1 MLANKIY
8 TEFNLISLETK
19 ELNELSKKICKDDD
33 EIAFSKLFN
42 YLYDRLYVFANK
54 FVQNKES
61 SEDIVADVFTK
72 FWIGRKNTEIRNV
85 LNYLYTSVYNAV
97 ISHIN
102 NINQHG
108 KQVYLQEIEIE
119 LEEYTYNPEL
129 EMISNEEVDKIN
141 KAVAELPNQCR
152 MILFLVRENNMKY
165 KEVAQVLGI
174 SQKTVEN
181 QINIALRKIAIYLQ
195 IETDPIKQKA
205 LFVFMLA

>member
-85 LNYLYTSVYNAV
+85 LNYLYTSVYNAA

-102 NINQHG
+102 NINQYG

-152 MILFLVRENNMKY
+152 IILFLVRENNMKY

>member
-1 MLANKIY
+1 M
-8 TEFNLISLETK
+8 TLETK
-19 ELNELSKKICKDDD
+19 ELNELSRKICKEDD

-72 FWIGRKNTEIRNV
+72 FWIGRKNTEIRNI
-85 LNYLYTSVYNAV
+85 LNYLYTSVYNASV
-97 ISHIN
+97 SHLN
-102 NINQHG
+102 NLTLHG
-108 KQVYLQEIEIE
+108 RQVYLQDIEIE
-119 LEEYTYNPEL
+119 LEEYTFNPEV
-129 EMISNEEVDKIN
+129 EMISNEEVTKIN

-181 QINIALRKIAIYLQ
+181 QINIALKKIAAYLQ
-195 IETDPIKQKA
+195 IETDPINQKA